1 MVTGLC
7 IAVSHSII
15 LFGENSVISRSSLT
29 LFVAGH
35 FPVTSRKTIT
45 CVHDRT
51 GDKYG
56 AKTVTLKITLN
67 NTHSY

>member
-7 IAVSHSII
+7 IAVSRSII
-15 LFGENSVISRSSLT
+15 LFGENSVIFSSSLT
-29 LFVAGH
+29 LLLRGIFQ
-35 FPVTSRKTIT
+35 SRKTIT